1 MLSIRLK
8 RMGTKK
14 RPYYRV
20 VVSDS
25 RKRPTGRALAEIGTY
40 HPGEDP
46 AVVKLDLEATRS
58 WMARGA
64 RPSDTVRSLIPRG

>member
-14 RPYYRV
+14 RPFYRV

-25 RKRPTGRALAEIGTY
+25 RKRPTARCLAEVGTY
-40 HPGEDP
+40 DPGFEP
-46 AVVKLDLEATRS
+46 ARVKLDTEQVRA
-58 WMARGA
+58 WMAKGA
-64 RPSDTVRSLIPRG
+64 RPSDTVRSLIPRV